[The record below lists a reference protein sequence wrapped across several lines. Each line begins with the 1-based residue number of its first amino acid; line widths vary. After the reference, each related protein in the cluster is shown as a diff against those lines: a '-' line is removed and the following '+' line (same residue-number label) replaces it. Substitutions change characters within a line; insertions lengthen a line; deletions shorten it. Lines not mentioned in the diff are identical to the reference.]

1 MQAKRGSQNQIRPV
15 RLQQIGRADIGSE
28 SMGYQRHHIREGIGR
43 FASLRGKVRNFLK
56 SEDETGVGGFVR
68 LGHRCRLA
76 FRMSAEKRLG
86 SMFEILLTRVL
97 RLDPWGREILS
108 AMMPKLDD
116 CQ

>member
-1 MQAKRGSQNQIRPV
+1 
-15 RLQQIGRADIGSE
+15 
-28 SMGYQRHHIREGIGR
+28 
-43 FASLRGKVRNFLK
+43 
-56 SEDETGVGGFVR
+56 
-68 LGHRCRLA
+68 
-76 FRMSAEKRLG
+76 MSAEKRLG